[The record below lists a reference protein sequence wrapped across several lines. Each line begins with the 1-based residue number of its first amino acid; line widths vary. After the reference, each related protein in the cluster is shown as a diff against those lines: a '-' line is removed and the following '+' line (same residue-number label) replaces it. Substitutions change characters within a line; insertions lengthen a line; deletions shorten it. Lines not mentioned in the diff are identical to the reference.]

1 MRHVVDK
8 IDRPKANMPIYGLLA
23 VRVTSGRRW
32 LSDETGRILL
42 VELEQDAT
50 GSFVTIKDVVRG
62 TYFGWDGDDSKLIC
76 VDLAVTTRN
85 LL

>member
-1 MRHVVDK
+1 ME
-8 IDRPKANMPIYGLLA
+8 ANMPIYGLLA
-23 VRVTSGRRW
+23 VRVGSGRRW

-62 TYFGWDGDDSKLIC
+62 TYFGWDSDDSKIIC